1 MSSTA
6 AKKKH
11 RALKVLGIM
20 GAFIFIV
27 LIGAFAF
34 LKMTLL
40 RSFPE
45 LRGEPEVG
53 KWYRVTPESAKSSDG
68 SEWHGIFRRGSEKK
82 AVVYFFGGG
91 ISITG
96 ETREWKSSEMIKA
109 SANGFMML
117 LTGMYRLL
125 GLNCCMAVNRGLKT
139 YLRLAEIMPVSGF
152 KKRKRKLS
160 DGYIFVIYYIYC
172 VYWARHPGFPFWD
185 GRA

>member
-68 SEWHGIFRRGSEKK
+68 SEWHGIFRKGSRKK

-91 ISITG
+91 VSITG
-96 ETREWKSSEMIKA
+96 ETSEGGTEFFATTMMGQDFVAQGGIGSTVDENPFKDWTFIVIPYA
-109 SANGFMML
+109 SGDFHAGTGEYHYIENGNDKTVYHNGYNNYSTYICL
-117 LTGMYRLL
+117 LYTSPSPRD
-125 GLNCCMAVNRGLKT
+125 C
-139 YLRLAEIMPVSGF
+139 S
-152 KKRKRKLS
+152 
-160 DGYIFVIYYIYC
+160 
-172 VYWARHPGFPFWD
+172 
-185 GRA
+185 